1 MSDKRLPSR
10 LQLAGRINLIVVSTL
25 VTGLGLVAF
34 FFAFSLIST
43 RQSLSNDN
51 LAREAD
57 ILYAS
62 IENFMMPGEAP
73 IAVRFFNDVQ
83 SIDASFTIALYRR
96 DGVTAF
102 SDNQTIE
109 TVNLNLGM
117 PRFQLRQSGI
127 VGSGTLAQPYFDSAV
142 RIPPESMFFR
152 SEEDGRVLNRVY
164 RPLLN
169 LPKCAACHGGD
180 HTIRGVIDVRTDV
193 TALVAAQNLTI
204 GASVGGF
211 VFMVSLL
218 AMVIGRF
225 MRSVVVSPVQ
235 AIGQVCANVTA
246 GNFSGRVTVTS
257 RDEIGL
263 LASTVNEMVR
273 GLHER
278 YELTK
283 YVSAGTISS
292 IGKGHETDRVDRT
305 LLFTDVRGFTSYTEK
320 HGAEAVVNVLNLL
333 LESQSRIIASEGGD
347 IDKFVGDEIVAVF
360 SGDRAPE
367 RACTAAAL
375 IQRMAV
381 ARAAEFDGL
390 AVGIGVA
397 SGMVIHGMVGSSQRA
412 DFTVIGDPVNIASR
426 LCGMAK
432 RGQTLVCDCTFGRIH
447 DSTTVVLK
455 PPVQAAAVEDGQ
467 QGRTD
472 GEGGQQGRTDGEG
485 GSIPEDSPTEGFIFI
500 GPYKAKLKG
509 KLETQRVYLLG
520 GIPARM
526 MEASNGKA

>member
-1 MSDKRLPSR
+1 MAHTKGLSR
-10 LQLAGRINLIVVSTL
+10 LRLAGRINLIVTATL
-25 VTGLGLVAF
+25 VTGLGVVAF

-43 RQSLSNDN
+43 RESLSNDN

-57 ILYAS
+57 LLYAS

-83 SIDASFTIALYRR
+83 SIDSSFTIALYRR

-102 SDNQTIE
+102 TDNRTID
-109 TVNLNLGM
+109 TVNSNLGLA
-117 PRFQLRQSGI
+117 RFQTRPTQAALTA
-127 VGSGTLAQPYFDSAV
+127 TLAQPYFDSAIK
-142 RIPPESMFFR
+142 IPPESMFFR
-152 SEEDGRVLNRVY
+152 TQEKGQVFSRVY
-164 RPLLN
+164 RPLIN
-169 LPKCAACHGGD
+169 LPKCASCHGGD
-180 HTIRGVIDVRTDV
+180 HTIRGVIDVRTNI
-193 TALVAAQNLTI
+193 TQLVAAQNLTI

-211 VFMVSLL
+211 VLMVTLL
-218 AMVIGRF
+218 AMVISRF

-246 GNFSGRVTVTS
+246 GDFSGRVAVAS

-292 IGKGHETDRVDRT
+292 IGKGRETDRVDRT

-320 HGAEAVVNVLNLL
+320 HGAEAVVRVLNLL
-333 LESQSRIIASEGGD
+333 LESQSGIIVSLGGD

-367 RACTAAAL
+367 RACVAAAR
-375 IQRMAV
+375 IQRMV
-381 ARAAEFDGL
+381 MAREVEFDGL

-397 SGMVIHGMVGSSQRA
+397 TGMVIHGMVGSSQRA
-412 DFTVIGDPVNIASR
+412 DFTVIGDPVNVAAR

-432 RGQTLVCDCTFGRIH
+432 RGQTLVCDCTYGRLT
-447 DSTTVVLK
+447 DAGTVVLK
-455 PPVQAAAVEDGQ
+455 AGSEAAESVAKGQ
-467 QGRTD
+467 STD
-472 GEGGQQGRTDGEG
+472 PL
-485 GSIPEDSPTEGFIFI
+485 GSNSLDNFVFI

-509 KLETQRVYLLG
+509 KLEFQRVYLLA
-520 GIPARM
+520 GIPS
-526 MEASNGKA
+526 ELGKETNAKA

>member
-1 MSDKRLPSR
+1 
-10 LQLAGRINLIVVSTL
+10 
-25 VTGLGLVAF
+25 LGIVAF

-43 RQSLSNDN
+43 RDSLSNDN

-83 SIDASFTIALYRR
+83 AIDSSFSISLYRR
-96 DGVTAF
+96 DGMTAF
-102 SDNQTIE
+102 SDNHTIE

-117 PRFQLRQSGI
+117 SRFQLRQSGVPENSAI
-127 VGSGTLAQPYFDSAV
+127 AQPYFDSAV

-152 SEEDGRVLNRVY
+152 SEEDGRILSRVY
-164 RPLLN
+164 RPLIN

-180 HTIRGVIDVRTDV
+180 HTIRGVIDVRTDI
-193 TALVAAQNLTI
+193 TDLVSAQNLTI

-211 VFMVSLL
+211 VLMVSLL

-235 AIGQVCANVTA
+235 AIGQVCSNVTA
-246 GNFSGRVTVTS
+246 GDFSGRVQVSS

-263 LASTVNEMVR
+263 LARTVNEMVQ

-292 IGKGHETDRVDRT
+292 IGKGQETDRVDRT

-333 LESQSRIIASEGGD
+333 LESQSRIISALGGD

-360 SGDRAPE
+360 SGEKAPE
-367 RACTAAAL
+367 RACAAAAR
-375 IQRMAV
+375 IQSMAL
-381 ARAAEFDGL
+381 ARSADFDGL

-397 SGMVIHGMVGSSQRA
+397 TGMVIHGMVGSSHRA
-412 DFTVIGDPVNIASR
+412 DFTVIGDPVNIAAR

-432 RGQTLVCDCTFGRIH
+432 RGQSLVCDCTFGRLTK
-447 DSTTVVLK
+447 SATVVLK
-455 PPVQAAAVEDGQ
+455 PTPGANEARSGQ
-467 QGRTD
+467 QGGTSV
-472 GEGGQQGRTDGEG
+472 EGGKLPAQPSTD
-485 GSIPEDSPTEGFIFI
+485 GFIFI

-509 KLETQRVYLLG
+509 KLEAQRVYLLT
-520 GIPARM
+520 GIPAAM
-526 MEASNGKA
+526 MEAGNGEA

>member
-1 MSDKRLPSR
+1 MIGNRTMSR

-43 RQSLSNDN
+43 RDKLSKDN

-73 IAVRFFNDVQ
+73 IAVRFFGDVQ
-83 SIDASFTIALYRR
+83 SIDSSFSITLYRR
-96 DGVTAF
+96 DGTTAF
-102 SDNQTIE
+102 SDNRTIE
-109 TVNLNLGM
+109 TVNHNLGL
-117 PRFQLRQSGI
+117 PRFQSRPSE
-127 VGSGTLAQPYFDSAV
+127 VPVTGSIAQPFFDSAV

-152 SEEDGRVLNRVY
+152 SELDGRVLSRVY

-180 HTIRGVIDVRTDV
+180 HTIRGVIDVRTDI
-193 TALVAAQNLTI
+193 TDLVFAQNLTI

-211 VFMVSLL
+211 VLMVSLL

-225 MRSVVVSPVQ
+225 MRSVVVNPVQ
-235 AIGQVCANVTA
+235 AIGLVCANVSA
-246 GNFSGRVTVTS
+246 GDFSGRVNVAS

-263 LASTVNEMVR
+263 LASTVNKMVQ

-292 IGKGHETDRVDRT
+292 IGKTHETDRVDRT

-320 HGAEAVVNVLNLL
+320 HGAEAVVNILNLL
-333 LESQSRIIASEGGD
+333 LESQSRIISDLGGD

-360 SGDRAPE
+360 SGDKAPE
-367 RACTAAAL
+367 RACVAAGRIQHLAL
-375 IQRMAV
+375 
-381 ARAAEFDGL
+381 ARAADFDGL
-390 AVGIGVA
+390 TVGIGVA
-397 SGMVIHGMVGSSQRA
+397 TGMVIHGMVGSSQRA
-412 DFTVIGDPVNIASR
+412 DFTVIGDPVNVAAR

-432 RGQTLVCDCTFGRIH
+432 RGQTLVCDCTFGRMTT
-447 DSTTVVLK
+447 SSTVVLK
-455 PPVQAAAVEDGQ
+455 PTSDATVLQNGQATQSDGDSGPQMEQ
-467 QGRTD
+467 QA
-472 GEGGQQGRTDGEG
+472 
-485 GSIPEDSPTEGFIFI
+485 SKGFTFI
-500 GPYKAKLKG
+500 GPYKARLKG
-509 KLETQRVYLLG
+509 KLEAQRVYVLLAVPG
-520 GIPARM
+520 TMKEG
-526 MEASNGKA
+526 SNGKA

>member
-1 MSDKRLPSR
+1 MSDKRVPSR
-10 LQLAGRINLIVVSTL
+10 IRLAGRINLIVVSTL

-43 RQSLSNDN
+43 RESLSNDN

-73 IAVRFFNDVQ
+73 IAVRFFDDVQ
-83 SIDASFTIALYRR
+83 SIDSNYSIALHRR

-102 SDNQTIE
+102 TDNQTIE
-109 TVNLNLGM
+109 TVNLNLGLSRFT
-117 PRFQLRQSGI
+117 PRPSVMAASVTI
-127 VGSGTLAQPYFDSAV
+127 MQPYFDSAV
-142 RIPPESMFFR
+142 KIPPESMFFR
-152 SEEDGRVLNRVY
+152 SEEDGRVISRVY
-164 RPLLN
+164 RPLIN

-180 HTIRGVIDVRTDV
+180 HTIRGVIDVRADITN
-193 TALVAAQNLTI
+193 LISAQNLTI

-211 VFMVSLL
+211 VLMVSLL

-225 MRSVVVSPVQ
+225 MRSVVVTPVQ
-235 AIGQVCANVTA
+235 AIGQVCADVTA
-246 GNFSGRVTVTS
+246 GDFSGRVDVSS

-263 LASTVNEMVR
+263 LASTVNEMVQ

-292 IGKGHETDRVDRT
+292 IGKGRETDRVDRT
-305 LLFTDVRGFTSYTEK
+305 LLFTDVRGFTAYTEK
-320 HGAEAVVNVLNLL
+320 HGAEAVVNILNLL

-360 SGDRAPE
+360 SGDKASE
-367 RACTAAAL
+367 RACTAAAR
-375 IQRMAV
+375 IQHMAL
-381 ARAAEFDGL
+381 ARATDFDGL

-412 DFTVIGDPVNIASR
+412 DFTVIGDPVNIAAR

-432 RGQTLVCDCTFGRIH
+432 RGQTLVCDRTFGRISR
-447 DSTTVVLK
+447 STTVVPK
-455 PPVQAAAVEDGQ
+455 TSSDPAMIKNRNTSGAEVDGTVRQVQ
-467 QGRTD
+467 
-472 GEGGQQGRTDGEG
+472 
-485 GSIPEDSPTEGFIFI
+485 PETVAFSFI

-509 KLETQRVYLLG
+509 KVEAQRVYLLTLV
-520 GIPARM
+520 PAVK
-526 MEASNGKA
+526 MEDGNGRA

>member
-1 MSDKRLPSR
+1 MSDKRVPSR
-10 LQLAGRINLIVVSTL
+10 LRLAGRINLIVVSTL
-25 VTGLGLVAF
+25 VTGLGIVAF

-43 RQSLSNDN
+43 RESLSNDS

-83 SIDASFTIALYRR
+83 IIDSSFTIALYRR

-102 SDNQTIE
+102 TDNRTIE
-109 TVNLNLGM
+109 TVNLNLGLT
-117 PRFQLRQSGI
+117 RFQSRLSESPDPHA
-127 VGSGTLAQPYFDSAV
+127 VVQPYFDSAV
-142 RIPPESMFFR
+142 KIPPESMFFR
-152 SEEDGRVLNRVY
+152 AEEDSRVFSRVY
-164 RPLLN
+164 RPLIN

-180 HTIRGVIDVRTDV
+180 HTIRGVIDVRTDITELV
-193 TALVAAQNLTI
+193 TAQNLTI

-211 VFMVSLL
+211 ILMVSLL

-225 MRSVVVSPVQ
+225 MRSVVVHPVQ
-235 AIGQVCANVTA
+235 AIGLVCANVTA
-246 GNFSGRVTVTS
+246 GDFSGRVEVKS
-257 RDEIGL
+257 GDEIGL
-263 LASTVNEMVR
+263 LASTVNEMVQ

-292 IGKGHETDRVDRT
+292 IGKGREIDRVDRT

-360 SGDRAPE
+360 SGPKAPE
-367 RACTAAAL
+367 HACAAAAR
-375 IQRMAV
+375 IQRMAM
-381 ARAAEFDGL
+381 ARSADFDGL
-390 AVGIGVA
+390 TVGIGVA
-397 SGMVIHGMVGSSQRA
+397 SGMVIHGMVGSIQRA
-412 DFTVIGDPVNIASR
+412 DFTVIGDPVNIAAR

-432 RGQTLVCDCTFGRIH
+432 PGQVLVCDCTFGRITK
-447 DSTTVVLK
+447 SATVTLK
-455 PPVQAAAVEDGQ
+455 PTAEAAAGQ
-467 QGRTD
+467 SGPTVTGQGDIGTLL
-472 GEGGQQGRTDGEG
+472 ELQPLEKFT
-485 GSIPEDSPTEGFIFI
+485 FI

-509 KLETQRVYLLG
+509 KLEAQRVYLLTS
-520 GIPARM
+520 IPEAM
-526 MEASNGKA
+526 MEAGND

>member
-1 MSDKRLPSR
+1 MSDKRGPSR
-10 LQLAGRINLIVVSTL
+10 LQLAGRINLIVISTL

-43 RQSLSNDN
+43 RERLSNDS

-83 SIDASFTIALYRR
+83 SIDSSYIIALHRR

-109 TVNLNLGM
+109 TVNLNLGLS
-117 PRFQLRQSGI
+117 RFQPRPSEVST
-127 VGSGTLAQPYFDSAV
+127 VGTIMQPYFDSAV
-142 RIPPESMFFR
+142 KIPPESMFFR
-152 SEEDGRVLNRVY
+152 SEEDGRVLSRVY

-180 HTIRGVIDVRTDV
+180 HTIRGVIDVRTDI
-193 TALVAAQNLTI
+193 TNLVSAQNLTI

-211 VFMVSLL
+211 MLMVSLL

-235 AIGQVCANVTA
+235 AIGQVCTNVTA
-246 GNFSGRVTVTS
+246 GDFSGRVAVSS

-263 LASTVNEMVR
+263 LASTVNEMVQ

-283 YVSAGTISS
+283 YVSAGTLSS
-292 IGKGHETDRVDRT
+292 IGKGRETDRVDRT

-360 SGDRAPE
+360 SGDKAAE
-367 RACTAAAL
+367 RACAAAGR
-375 IQRMAV
+375 IQRMV
-381 ARAAEFDGL
+381 IARATDFDGL

-397 SGMVIHGMVGSSQRA
+397 SGMVIHGMVGSCQRA
-412 DFTVIGDPVNIASR
+412 DFTVIGDPVNIAAR

-432 RGQTLVCDCTFGRIH
+432 RRQTLVCDCTFGRMTT
-447 DSTTVVLK
+447 STTVVLK
-455 PPVQAAAVEDGQ
+455 PTPEAAMVQPGQ
-467 QGRTD
+467 SD
-472 GEGGQQGRTDGEG
+472 KDNGELDPQAEQQ
-485 GSIPEDSPTEGFIFI
+485 SSEGFTFI

-509 KLETQRVYLLG
+509 KLEAQRVYLLT
-520 GIPARM
+520 GIPAM
-526 MEASNGKA
+526 MEAGNGEA

>member
-25 VTGLGLVAF
+25 VTGLGIVAF
-34 FFAFSLIST
+34 FFAFSLVST
-43 RQSLSNDN
+43 RDSLSNDN
-51 LAREAD
+51 LTREAD

-73 IAVRFFNDVQ
+73 IAVRFFGDVQ
-83 SIDASFTIALYRR
+83 SIDSSYNIALYRR
-96 DGVTAF
+96 DGKTAF
-102 SDNQTIE
+102 ADNQTIE
-109 TVNLNLGM
+109 TVNRNLGST
-117 PRFQLRQSGI
+117 RFQPRPSEATATAP
-127 VGSGTLAQPYFDSAV
+127 VAQPYFDSAIK
-142 RIPPESMFFR
+142 IPPESMFFR
-152 SEEDGRVLNRVY
+152 AEEGARVLSRVY
-164 RPLLN
+164 RPLIN

-180 HTIRGVIDVRTDV
+180 HTIRGVIDVRTDI
-193 TALVAAQNLTI
+193 TRLVATQNLTI

-211 VFMVSLL
+211 VLMVSLL

-235 AIGQVCANVTA
+235 AIGLVCANVTA
-246 GNFSGRVTVTS
+246 GDFSGRIEVES
-257 RDEIGL
+257 GDEIGL

-292 IGKGHETDRVDRT
+292 IGKGQETDRVDRT

-320 HGAEAVVNVLNLL
+320 HGAEVVVNVLNLL
-333 LESQSRIIASEGGD
+333 LESQSRIISAVGGD

-360 SGDRAPE
+360 SGDKAPE
-367 RACTAAAL
+367 RACTAAVR
-375 IQRMAV
+375 IQRMV
-381 ARAAEFDGL
+381 LARSAEFDGL

-397 SGMVIHGMVGSSQRA
+397 TGLVIHGMVGSSQRA

-432 RGQTLVCDCTFGRIH
+432 RGQSLVCDGTFGRMAG
-447 DSTTVVLK
+447 SGTMVLRASSETG
-455 PPVQAAAVEDGQ
+455 AAMAEGIVRKSPEPATSDGF
-467 QGRTD
+467 T
-472 GEGGQQGRTDGEG
+472 
-485 GSIPEDSPTEGFIFI
+485 FV
-500 GPYKAKLKG
+500 GPYKVKLKG
-509 KLETQRVYLLG
+509 KFEAQRVYLLT
-520 GIPARM
+520 GIPDKM
-526 MEASNGKA
+526 MEAGDGEV

>member
-1 MSDKRLPSR
+1 MSDKRVPSR
-10 LQLAGRINLIVVSTL
+10 LQLAGRINLIVISTL

-43 RQSLSNDN
+43 RDSLSNDN
-51 LAREAD
+51 LTREAD

-83 SIDASFTIALYRR
+83 SIDSSYTIALYRR
-96 DGVTAF
+96 DGVSAF
-102 SDNQTIE
+102 SDNRTIE
-109 TVNLNLGM
+109 TVNLNLGL
-117 PRFQLRQSGI
+117 PRFQSRASL
-127 VGSGTLAQPYFDSAV
+127 TLAAGKIAQPYFDSAV

-152 SEEDGRVLNRVY
+152 SEEEGRVLSRVY
-164 RPLLN
+164 RPLIN

-180 HTIRGVIDVRTDV
+180 HTIRGVIDVRTDI
-193 TALVAAQNLTI
+193 TQFVAAQNLTI

-211 VFMVSLL
+211 VLMVSLL

-246 GNFSGRVTVTS
+246 GDFSGRVQVTS

-263 LASTVNEMVR
+263 LASTVNEMVQ

-292 IGKGHETDRVDRT
+292 IGKGRETDRVDRT

-333 LESQSRIIASEGGD
+333 LESQSRIITALGGD

-360 SGDRAPE
+360 SGDKAPE
-367 RACTAAAL
+367 RACVAAAR
-375 IQRMAV
+375 IQRMAM
-381 ARAAEFDGL
+381 ARAADFDGL

-397 SGMVIHGMVGSSQRA
+397 SGMVIHGMVGSSHRA
-412 DFTVIGDPVNIASR
+412 DFTVIGDPVNIAAR

-432 RGQTLVCDCTFGRIH
+432 RGQTLVCDCTFGRMTN
-447 DSTTVVLK
+447 SSPVVLK
-455 PPVQAAAVEDGQ
+455 PTAEAATTQSGQ
-467 QGRTD
+467 TGRF
-472 GEGGQQGRTDGEG
+472 GEEG
-485 GSIPEDSPTEGFIFI
+485 GSNPGETPGDGFSFI

-509 KLETQRVYLLG
+509 KLEAQRVYLLAD
-520 GIPARM
+520 IPDM
-526 MEASNGKA
+526 LMEAGNGVA